1 MSQFQPST
9 RRSESRKGRTW
20 LGVIIAC
27 AVTIP
32 IVAILLLT
40 LISGRARHLTAVGQV
55 LETRVVKVG
64 TGESMSGG
72 YALYRI
78 EARVRYTYGGQ
89 ERERWMTA
97 SLLSRSQDE
106 LKLQVATSL
115 KTCIVTWDAKHP
127 DNPRCQLN
135 H

>member
-9 RRSESRKGRTW
+9 RQSEPGKGRAW

-27 AVTIP
+27 AVTVP

-40 LISGRARHLTAVGQV
+40 SISGRARHLTAIGQV
-55 LETRVVKVG
+55 LETRIVKVG
-64 TGESMSGG
+64 SGESMSGG

-78 EARVRYTYGGQ
+78 EARVRYTDGGQ

-97 SLLSRSQDE
+97 SILSRSQDE

-115 KTCIVTWDAKHP
+115 KTCTVTWEAKHP
-127 DNPRCQLN
+127 DNPWCQLN
-135 H
+135 R

>member
-9 RRSESRKGRTW
+9 RQSGSRKGRER
-20 LGVIIAC
+20 LGMIIAC
-27 AVTIP
+27 AVTVP
-32 IVAILLLT
+32 VVAILLLMS
-40 LISGRARHLTAVGQV
+40 ISGRARHLTAIGQV
-55 LETRVVKVG
+55 LETRIVKVG

-72 YALYRI
+72 YALYQI

-89 ERERWMTA
+89 ERERWMAA
-97 SLLSRSQDE
+97 SILSRSNDE
-106 LKLQVATSL
+106 LKLQIAASR

-135 H
+135 R